1 MISRPATSWS
11 VGRAALIA
19 GAALLLMAVVAGL
32 AKFVALDGL
41 ITPGDA
47 ARTATDII
55 GSADTFRFGTL
66 GLILVIVL
74 DVIVACAL
82 YRVFSAVNSSISLLA
97 AGFRL
102 VFAAVFLAAVGRLV
116 GAARLLDGDAT
127 LSVFT
132 PAQLHALAS
141 VEITAFD
148 DLWTVALG
156 LFGVHL
162 LLVGYLVFRSG
173 YAPRLL
179 GILLAVAGLGYMID
193 GVGTVLSTRPW
204 TSIGAFTFVGELW
217 LALWLVIRG
226 PRIVIDLPIPTADQ
240 DSATTTTTKEARH
253 ELT

>member
-116 GAARLLDGDAT
+116 GAARLLDGPP
-127 LSVFT
+127 V
-132 PAQLHALAS
+132 QQGAS
-141 VEITAFD
+141 VHVDEQHVGSDQQGSRGRI
-148 DLWTVALG
+148 G
-156 LFGVHL
+156 GHL
-162 LLVGYLVFRSG
+162 
-173 YAPRLL
+173 
-179 GILLAVAGLGYMID
+179 
-193 GVGTVLSTRPW
+193 
-204 TSIGAFTFVGELW
+204 
-217 LALWLVIRG
+217 
-226 PRIVIDLPIPTADQ
+226 DQ
-240 DSATTTTTKEARH
+240 
-253 ELT
+253 